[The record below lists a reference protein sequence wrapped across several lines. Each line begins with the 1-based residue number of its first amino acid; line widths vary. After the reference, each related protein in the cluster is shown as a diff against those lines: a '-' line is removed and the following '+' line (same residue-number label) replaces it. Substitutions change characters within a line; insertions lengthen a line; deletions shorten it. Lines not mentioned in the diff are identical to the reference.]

1 MALIMYLKNLIEW
14 LEKQDQDA
22 DVIDGFG
29 APHSDRGDYNKLAF
43 EPAPITT
50 FGQMLAHAKSALG
63 RTFDGYKGG
72 EYLMDEYS
80 HCCIGEYGSI
90 GEDITS
96 IHFKYWL
103 FNSQGY

>member
-1 MALIMYLKNLIEW
+1 MMVMYLKNLIEW
-14 LEKQDQDA
+14 LEQQDQNA

-29 APHSDRGDYNKLAF
+29 SPHSDRGYYQKLAF
-43 EPAPITT
+43 KPVPITT
-50 FGQMLAHAKSALG
+50 FGQMLTHAKSALG

-72 EYLMDEYS
+72 EYVMDEFS
-80 HCCIGEYGSI
+80 ECRIGEYGVS

-103 FNSQGY
+103 LNSQGY